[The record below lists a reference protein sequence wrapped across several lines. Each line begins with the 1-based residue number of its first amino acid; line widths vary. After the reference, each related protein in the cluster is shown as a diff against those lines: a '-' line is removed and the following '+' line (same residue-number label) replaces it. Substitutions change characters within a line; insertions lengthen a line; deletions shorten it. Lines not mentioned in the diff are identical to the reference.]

1 MFVCTLLEAPEHQAH
16 SSIARLLSWGTCAW
30 STPARLAGGRG
41 PDQAHLWLELA
52 RLVHFLWIV
61 WQVSGLNKVR
71 LDNVSV

>member
-1 MFVCTLLEAPEHQAH
+1 MEHAGEAG
-16 SSIARLLSWGTCAW
+16 WGA
-30 STPARLAGGRG
+30 G